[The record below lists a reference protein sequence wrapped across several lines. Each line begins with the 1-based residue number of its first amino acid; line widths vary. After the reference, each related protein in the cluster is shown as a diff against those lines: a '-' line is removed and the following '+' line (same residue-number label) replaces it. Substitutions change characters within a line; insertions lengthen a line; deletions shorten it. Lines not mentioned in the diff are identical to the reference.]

1 MLSDNELEEQLEK
14 LHIKF
19 EFQRKYK
26 DFSYKEKIQ
35 KIFEL
40 LPTVSDKEKIA
51 YLELVGFLEQMSD
64 FEKRGIDITE
74 GIDLTEGLP

>member
-1 MLSDNELEEQLEK
+1 MILILSDNELQEQLEK

-26 DFSYKEKIQ
+26 DLSCKEKIQ

-51 YLELVGFLEQMSD
+51 YLELVGFLDQMID
-64 FEKRGIDITE
+64 LEKQ
-74 GIDLTEGLP
+74 GIDLTEGLPF